1 MKMSEKWLSDRIAY
15 INGLKNPSLT
25 QKTLVELHNIPE
37 HERTPTNTKHLNT
50 LIKAE
55 RTADRAASAQRA
67 AKKIFTEEQAKKR
80 KERTHKL
87 IQLGALFEI
96 ANLDNHNPAELLG
109 ILLKA
114 TELPKDDQKWALWR
128 EYGQQ
133 TLNQRKD
140 TKK

>member
-25 QKTLVELHNIPE
+25 QKTLIELHNIPE

-67 AKKIFTEEQAKKR
+67 AKKY
-80 KERTHKL
+80 
-87 IQLGALFEI
+87 
-96 ANLDNHNPAELLG
+96 
-109 ILLKA
+109 
-114 TELPKDDQKWALWR
+114 LPKNKPKNEKR
-128 EYGQQ
+128 EL
-133 TLNQRKD
+133 TNLFNWVPCLKSLI
-140 TKK
+140 

>member
-25 QKTLVELHNIPE
+25 QKTLIELHNIPE

-67 AKKIFTEEQAKKR
+67 AKKY
-80 KERTHKL
+80 
-87 IQLGALFEI
+87 
-96 ANLDNHNPAELLG
+96 
-109 ILLKA
+109 
-114 TELPKDDQKWALWR
+114 LPKNKPKN
-128 EYGQQ
+128 EKENSQ
-133 TLNQRKD
+133 TCSIGCLV
-140 TKK
+140 